1 MQWAWQK
8 VPQLWMVSGPEM
20 ARINEEFLASTDQVG
35 MATDTRHHEESNP
48 VQVSFAQ
55 DVQSLT
61 DIIEQ
66 VGNPFTENSS
76 DLIVLDTRD
85 IADPAIIELVRQ
97 IEKLG
102 TDRCELNVQVEK
114 TWWKRLAL
122 FHYPPFREH
131 SKSQQQLSSLKND
144 CSSFSRLYVASHIRD
159 GDMKKFFENENKG
172 YSPSISYNGKLKTGN
187 KADLLGLLEALVSS
201 HNTGSSPTVDAIT
214 LEGTAIVNMLPPG
227 NARTFSDYA
236 DPPKKYVW
244 SLCHKSDEACQ
255 QGRCCVGYIS
265 FWQF

>member
-8 VPQLWMVSGPEM
+8 VPHLWMVSGPEM
-20 ARINEEFLASTDQVG
+20 ARINEEFLASTDKVG
-35 MATDTRHHEESNP
+35 MATDTKHHEESNP

-55 DVQSLT
+55 
-61 DIIEQ
+61 
-66 VGNPFTENSS
+66 VGSPFTENSS

-102 TDRCELNVQVEK
+102 TDRCELYVQVEK
-114 TWWKRLAL
+114 TWWKRRAL

-201 HNTGSSPTVDAIT
+201 HNTGSSPK
-214 LEGTAIVNMLPPG
+214 LMPLPLKG
-227 NARTFSDYA
+227 
-236 DPPKKYVW
+236 
-244 SLCHKSDEACQ
+244 LLL
-255 QGRCCVGYIS
+255 
-265 FWQF
+265 